1 MDRLSPKPAAKWA
14 FVLALGLCALWLTRR
29 ERQEPMDDQG
39 ATSAQ
44 MQALISPAQDREL
57 VAALTIETRL
67 PPMQIEAALA
77 QGSPPNAAVDGA
89 LARMLSDPDERM
101 GMAAMEAC
109 IYLGGRGRDL
119 SAPAL
124 AQGGVGAARA
134 LIVHAW
140 VLPKNQAV
148 AMLQSELEGPR
159 GRLAALELAR
169 LDPSPETQA
178 RITALQASAPPEDQI
193 LLDYAA
199 RIAGDRLYADLPEQ
213 GL

>member
-1 MDRLSPKPAAKWA
+1 MDRLSPKPAAKWV
-14 FVLALGLCALWLTRR
+14 FVLSLGLSALWLTDR
-29 ERQEPMDDQG
+29 ERQNPMEDQA

-44 MQALISPAQDREL
+44 MQALLSPAQDQEL
-57 VAALTIETRL
+57 VAALSMETRL
-67 PPMQIEAALA
+67 TPMQIEAALA
-77 QGSPPNAAVDGA
+77 QGSPPNTAVDGA

-109 IYLGGRGRDL
+109 IYLGERGIDL
-119 SAPAL
+119 SAPL
-124 AQGGVGAARA
+124 LLQKRLGGARA

-140 VLPKNQAV
+140 VLPQDQAV

-169 LDPSPETQA
+169 LDPSPETEA
-178 RITALQASAPPEDQI
+178 RITALQSSAPPEDQI

-199 RIAGDRLYADLPEQ
+199 RVAGDHLYTELPEG